1 MNNLS
6 IECLSFR
13 ECSKGF
19 LLGFANIRVNGWN
32 MEISD
37 IQLMEKDGVK
47 FIKMPSRAY
56 EKDGEKKYD
65 CRAILKREK
74 QTTRKLQNIE
84 NARQEGGAVCAI

>member
-19 LLGFANIRVNGWN
+19 LLGFANIRVNAWN

-37 IQLMEKDGVK
+37 IQLMEKEGFK
-47 FIKMPSRAY
+47 FIKMPSRTY
-56 EKDGEKKYD
+56 EKDGEKKYWPYIRFTD
-65 CRAILKREK
+65 REK
-74 QTTRKLQNIE
+74 GDQFSSQVVE
-84 NARQEGGAVCAI
+84 AIKFYRDFPR